1 LIANQ
6 PYDTGVVING
16 ARLDASKALTLKRLR
31 DTLKDEMEPDSNY
44 REIAAPIMALD
55 LGRKRVGVAVSDE
68 LRISVRRLNPLKRSN
83 WKRLLG
89 DVTTL
94 TRRFDAQTLVIGLP
108 LSLDGTTREAAL
120 EIKQTA
126 MNFARSLS
134 IPVFLQDERLT
145 SVAAEENL
153 RSEGL
158 SSKEIMDLVD
168 SESAAIILRDFISGG
183 QDRLPVSPI
192 QSGG

>member
-1 LIANQ
+1 LQ
-6 PYDTGVVING
+6 PTYDTGVVIDD
-16 ARLDASKALTLKRLR
+16 ARLAASKAQTLKRLR

-68 LRISVRRLNPLKRSN
+68 LRISVRRLDPLKRSN
-83 WKRLLG
+83 WKRFLS

-108 LSLDGTTREAAL
+108 LSLDGTSREAAL
-120 EIKQTA
+120 ETKLTA
-126 MNFARSLS
+126 RKFARSLS

-145 SVAAEENL
+145 SVEAEDNL
-153 RSEGL
+153 RSEGF

-168 SESAAIILRDFISGG
+168 SESAAIILRDFISGS
-183 QDRLPVSPI
+183 QDRLQVPPI